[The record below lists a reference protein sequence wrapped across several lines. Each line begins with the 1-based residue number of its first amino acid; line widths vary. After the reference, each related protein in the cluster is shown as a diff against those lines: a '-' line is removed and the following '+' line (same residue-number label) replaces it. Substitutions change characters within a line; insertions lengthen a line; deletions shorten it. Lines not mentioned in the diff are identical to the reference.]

1 MLTRLT
7 IHNLATIES
16 LTLELEG
23 GFTVL
28 TGETGAGKSILIEAI
43 RFVLGEKS
51 SPHHIR
57 TGTRRTMVE
66 AIFDMTSLPEVRRLL
81 NEMEIPGDGE
91 LTLRRMLAENGRSRA
106 VANDCAITQT
116 RLETLGGFLVNIHGQ
131 QDHQMLLDPA
141 THHLTMNIRMARV
154 DEKHDI
160 SWVHEFGPI
169 EPWWLR
175 TLGVNLVRQND
186 AKQYLPWDDP
196 RYAKYKK

>member
-51 SPHHIR
+51 SPHHVR

-66 AIFDMTSLPEVRRLL
+66 AVFDMSSLPQVQRLL
-81 NEMEIPGDGE
+81 GEMEIPGDGE

-106 VANDCAITQT
+106 
-116 RLETLGGFLVNIHGQ
+116 
-131 QDHQMLLDPA
+131 PA
-141 THHLTMNIRMARV
+141 TFSRKETSPPKASRNSR
-154 DEKHDI
+154 
-160 SWVHEFGPI
+160 WVAGSSSI
-169 EPWWLR
+169 WWSCC
-175 TLGVNLVRQND
+175 
-186 AKQYLPWDDP
+186 P
-196 RYAKYKK
+196 